1 MQLENLKTNN
11 NKKIISLVFTI
22 LLTVFIFS
30 MSLLS
35 GDQSGG
41 ISSSLSVS
49 IKDIIDSVFVNNN
62 ITLEGLHVF
71 LRKGAHVIEYLLLGI
86 SYFFTAKYWKLSI
99 LKVLV
104 LGLLTATVDELL
116 QNIPADRSA
125 SALDIFL
132 YDFGGFIIGFG
143 ILILLFN
150 KAKEMETEQVL
161 NLLTKGEI
169 SPKKAYKHLYNG
181 ENTIKFTNRAHF
193 LKLRVIVPGEK
204 GVNTFLRILFFMP
217 IPLFIF
223 RFALQFVNI
232 DKYDIPFSKT
242 ELLEMIS
249 SKGISVNVN
258 ASSNEKV
265 IIKTF

>member
-1 MQLENLKTNN
+1 MQLENMKTDNT
-11 NKKIISLVFTI
+11 KKIISLVFTVLI
-22 LLTVFIFS
+22 TVFIFS

-41 ISSSLSVS
+41 ISSNLSVS
-49 IKDIIDSVFVNNN
+49 IKSIIDSVFVNNN
-62 ITLEGLHVF
+62 ITLEGLHAF
-71 LRKGAHVIEYLLLGI
+71 IRKGAHVVEYLLLGV

-104 LGLLTATVDELL
+104 IGLITATADELL

-150 KAKEMETEQVL
+150 KVRKVETEQVL
-161 NLLTKGEI
+161 SLLSKGEI
-169 SPKKAYKHLYNG
+169 SPRKAYKNLYSNKD
-181 ENTIKFTNRAHF
+181 TIRFTNRAHF
-193 LKLRVIVPGEK
+193 LKLRVIIPGEK
-204 GVNTFLRILFFMP
+204 GVNTLLRVLFFIP

-223 RFALQFVNI
+223 RFAIQFVNI
-232 DKYDIPFSKT
+232 DKYDMPFSKA
-242 ELLEMIS
+242 EMLDMIT

-265 IIKTF
+265 IIKTI